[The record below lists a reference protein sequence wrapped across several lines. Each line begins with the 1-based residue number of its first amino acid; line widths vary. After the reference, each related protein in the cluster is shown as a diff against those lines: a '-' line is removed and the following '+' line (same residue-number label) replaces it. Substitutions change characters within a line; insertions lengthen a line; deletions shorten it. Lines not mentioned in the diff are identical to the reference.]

1 MRPKSFKEIWV
12 KKALE
17 KLAKKVGVRWPM
29 EVNVGKPPIL
39 FWPYVEIR
47 AGNKK
52 VHVVNLPDDFLRTS
66 RERILANFLEI
77 VSACILG
84 ENYGEC
90 FEDGGVSI
98 TKQFSLEERKS
109 RIQLFYKYWSYVE
122 EILIEEMI
130 AWIFG
135 KEALEHNISLMKSS
149 LEDFANFL
157 ANPPDDSEVLASEI
171 EEKIEKINIDFPEL
185 EINVEEMIWILAP
198 IWILEKRF
206 NLTAWNP
213 QEIEKF
219 FKLTKPR
226 SEKILKILMKV
237 PSIFEGK
244 EAVIQK
250 TEIVLAEIFTDL
262 LGQTWHPKFVFDPE
276 LSRHF
281 WELRE

>member
-1 MRPKSFKEIWV
+1 MRPKSFKEIWG

-39 FWPYVEIR
+39 FWPYVETR

-52 VHVVNLPDDFLRTS
+52 VHVVNLPDDFWRTS
-66 RERILANFLEI
+66 TERILANFLII

-98 TKQFSLEERKS
+98 TNQFSVEERKS
-109 RIQLFYKYWSYVE
+109 RIQLFYKYWCYVR
-122 EILIEEMI
+122 EILIGEMI

-135 KEALEHNISLMKSS
+135 KEALEHNISLIKIS
-149 LEDFANFL
+149 LADFASFL
-157 ANPPDDSEVLASEI
+157 ANLPDDSEVLASEI
-171 EEKIEKINIDFPEL
+171 EEIIEKIKIDFPEI
-185 EINVEEMIWILAP
+185 EDVETMIWILVP

-262 LGQTWHPKFVFDPE
+262 LGQAWHPKFVFDPE

-281 WELRE
+281 WEVRE